1 MVPAKATGG
10 KHWLRFLPDHVYCF
24 LPLFEI
30 DKGEIHIFKS
40 MPDFL
45 RDFFFCMEIK
55 DVTADEKILAS
66 ELLESANQSEE
77 DQVNSKPS
85 NQYDK
90 YEKNKEDLRRV
101 KIQYRRTNFHDYFQ
115 ISNSSNKLKEKVTK
129 SNRE

>member
-1 MVPAKATGG
+1 
-10 KHWLRFLPDHVYCF
+10 
-24 LPLFEI
+24 
-30 DKGEIHIFKS
+30 